1 MWLLSCRT
9 LTTLARSFARRASLV
24 TIVSIAVACG
34 ESTPAAPTPTSPVPT
49 PVAPVPASSDSGHAV
64 LYQRIAPMSYG
75 MTDAYRLSEA
85 DSTFVIVFNGSAT
98 YDGWAG
104 KYQRTDSLLV
114 FHYKA
119 TNIQGEL
126 SATGIVRGDT
136 LVLSYNSIMHGDDFE
151 DGKYVRQRH

>member
-1 MWLLSCRT
+1 MWSLPCRT
-9 LTTLARSFARRASLV
+9 LTTLARSFARHARFVAILP
-24 TIVSIAVACG
+24 IAVACG
-34 ESTPAAPTPTSPVPT
+34 ESTPAAPTSPVPT

-64 LYQRIAPMSYG
+64 LYQRVARMSSG

-126 SATGIVRGDT
+126 AATGILRGDT
-136 LVLSYNSIMHGDDFE
+136 LVLSYNTIMHDTDFE